1 MKILSINN
9 SNNQIAHKAVNQ
21 KFLKQAR
28 DEFMRFAPYQN
39 QGHLLTM
46 IGIEVAYGLL
56 KPQDAIDTLE
66 AIKPY
71 SKDALEVIN
80 SMIIRLKKS
89 ISNP

>member
-9 SNNQIAHKAVNQ
+9 SNNQIAHKAVN
-21 KFLKQAR
+21 KKLFKQAR
-28 DEFMRFAPYQN
+28 DEFMRFAPHHN
-39 QGHLLTM
+39 QIPLINDIALS
-46 IGIEVAYGLL
+46 VYYGLL
-56 KPQDAIDTLE
+56 SYKDAIDTLE

-80 SMIIRLKKS
+80 SMIISLKKS